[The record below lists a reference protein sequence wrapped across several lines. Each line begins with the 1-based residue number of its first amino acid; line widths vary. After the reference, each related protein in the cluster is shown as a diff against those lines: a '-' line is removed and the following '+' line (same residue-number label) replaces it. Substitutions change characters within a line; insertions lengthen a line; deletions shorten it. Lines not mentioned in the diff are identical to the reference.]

1 MKRVQPI
8 VIKDEH
14 GEEKYV
20 LEFDRNSV
28 RYAESQGFD
37 VTAVDKKP
45 FTELTDLF
53 YFAFRKNHPKVT
65 REQAEQVLQDIGRL
79 STPLVERLVA
89 LYNATLETLMADED
103 SLKNAKMTVV
113 F

>member
-28 RYAESQGFD
+28 RFAESQGFD
-37 VTAVDKKP
+37 VTAIDKKP
-45 FTELTDLF
+45 LTSLSDLF
-53 YFAFRKNHPKVT
+53 YFAFRKNHPKMA
-65 REQAEQVLQDIGRL
+65 REKTEEVLQDIGGI
-79 STPLVERLVA
+79 STALVERLVA

-103 SLKNAKMTVV
+103 SLKNARMTVV